1 MNWRNSIAILVL
13 GLSATTVYSSPTT
26 KDGIFTKFTTML
38 KTYVNTSDGILI
50 QYNKSLTTEKTA
62 LTKSRATAVSRLDTK
77 YDAMATKFA
86 AYESIIS
93 KLNTEFSSLSS
104 MIKQSYVSK

>member
-1 MNWRNSIAILVL
+1 MMA
-13 GLSATTVYSSPTT
+13 G
-26 KDGIFTKFTTML
+26 
-38 KTYVNTSDGILI
+38 YVNTTDGTLV